1 MIRPEHRY
9 YAESEDGL
17 EWWFGLSIATNVGAL
32 TSSQDTKRATCYTPW
47 ACGPMDK
54 NGREWWTGRAQLGW
68 DHQHC
73 PVAVTAHRQ

>member
-9 YAESEDGL
+9 YAESEDGP
-17 EWWFGLSIATNVGAL
+17 EWWFGLFIATNVGAL

-54 NGREWWTGRAQLGW
+54 RARMVDGSRAVRVGPP
-68 DHQHC
+68 HC